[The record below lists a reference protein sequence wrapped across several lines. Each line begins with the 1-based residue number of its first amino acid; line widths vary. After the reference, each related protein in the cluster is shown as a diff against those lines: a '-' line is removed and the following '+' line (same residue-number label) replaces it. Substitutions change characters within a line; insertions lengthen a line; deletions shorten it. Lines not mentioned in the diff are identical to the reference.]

1 MQQHRRLGLM
11 TIFAVFLR
19 LGCTSFGGPVAH
31 LAYFHAEFVERRRW
45 LNEAEYLDLVALC
58 QFLPGPA
65 SSQVGL
71 ALGYRQ
77 GGYFGALAAW
87 LGFTLPSALV
97 LLVFAL
103 GMVQGGLLND
113 AALHGLKVVAMAVV
127 VQALWQM
134 GQKLCHTR
142 ATFVLMLAAAALMTV
157 WPFAWMQWLL
167 IIAAAG
173 LGLLW
178 FRRPDAAPM
187 PSEKVQTRA
196 WLWLAALLLIGVA
209 LYALGRPDSAW
220 GLADIFYRTGASVF
234 GGGHVVLPML
244 QAELVPTGWL
254 SADWFL
260 AGYGLAQA
268 VPGPLFTLAAFLG
281 AAALPDLPVWGGTV
295 ALAAMFLPSFLLVFG
310 VLPYWQRW
318 RQSASMRAALTAIN
332 AAVVGLLLAA
342 LYRPIF
348 TETVRGWT
356 DVLWVLLVYLALTRF
371 NMPPWLLVLAGG
383 LGGWLLG

>member
-1 MQQHRRLGLM
+1 MHNG
-11 TIFAVFLR
+11 
-19 LGCTSFGGPVAH
+19 

-45 LNEAEYLDLVALC
+45 LSEAEYLDLVALC

-77 GGYFGALAAW
+77 GGYLGALAAW

-142 ATFVLMLAAAALMTV
+142 ATFALMLAAAALMTV